1 MKRETLCFSTIDL
14 CRPFT
19 DCGSLK
25 CSVFSCSGWDAFG
38 QTSARCKGFHG
49 SPRKESEGEGE
60 RERGP
65 FYTAVFKAHLW
76 FEPWMISIFSVSSGV
91 WWRRQRRRKKK
102 RCFGGKAK
110 HGDNCRAL
118 FSTDKKIWIPVH
130 LHANVWVR
138 SGSQSELEQV
148 AQVGRISS
156 FKSFSALMTFIKIT
170 SLNMWSLVY

>member
-1 MKRETLCFSTIDL
+1 MLLGKQALDVKAFMDPRERRARERGRERGVLSIQQSSKLIFDL
-14 CRPFT
+14 SPGWFP
-19 DCGSLK
+19 SSQSHL
-25 CSVFSCSGWDAFG
+25 VFDEGG
-38 QTSARCKGFHG
+38 
-49 SPRKESEGEGE
+49 SEGE
-60 RERGP
+60 
-65 FYTAVFKAHLW
+65 
-76 FEPWMISIFSVSSGV
+76 
-91 WWRRQRRRKKK
+91 KKK

-130 LHANVWVR
+130 LHANVWAR